1 MIFLTVGTQ
10 FPFDRLV
17 KFVDDAVSQDG
28 FKEEIFAQIGES
40 SYRPHNFEGVS
51 SLEKRLFDKRI
62 REASG
67 IISHAGMGTIM
78 MALDNRKPLLVMP
91 RLKKYGE
98 VVNDHQVAI
107 AKRFEKLG
115 HILVAYDVEDLP
127 DRMRKLKNF
136 VPRKRKA
143 SPHAVADR
151 IHHFLS
157 DLSEP
162 RHA

>member
-17 KFVDDAVSQDG
+17 RSIDG
-28 FKEEIFAQIGES
+28 AISHNGFQEEIFAQIGHS
-40 SYRPHNFEGVS
+40 TYRPHNFKFIKYIG
-51 SLEKRLFDKRI
+51 KKQFDNLMQS
-62 REASG
+62 ASG
-67 IISHAGMGTIM
+67 VIGHAGMGTIT
-78 MALDNRKPLLVMP
+78 MALECEKPILVMP

>member
-1 MIFLTVGTQ
+1 MIFLTAGTQ

-17 KFVDDAVSQDG
+17 KAVDEVISQNRFG
-28 FKEEIFAQIGES
+28 EEIFAQIGHS
-40 SYRPHNFEGVS
+40 IYRPRSFEYVEFLNKEIFDSYVKKAS
-51 SLEKRLFDKRI
+51 SL
-62 REASG
+62 
-67 IISHAGMGTIM
+67 ISHAGIGIIM
-78 MALDNRKPLLVMP
+78 LALDNNKPLLVMP

-115 HILVAYDVEDLP
+115 HTLVAYDVEDLP